1 MYMVIPWCALSV
13 NFSILCSLL
22 YCLFCRRPA
31 STLPL
36 TRAMGVDPRVQQDAQ
51 EFGRYAAASQR
62 DRSTLFRHPRDV
74 NVDVP
79 SWNGSCAAQAMSV
92 DRFMPF
98 GLPFVT
104 PLPLPLVP
112 ASFCQA
118 SGIYLNITSP
128 RTPMSACY
136 VNSTCRQGVV
146 CKPRC
151 MDCV

>member
-13 NFSILCSLL
+13 NFSVLCSLL

-62 DRSTLFRHPRDV
+62 DRSTLFCHPRDV

-79 SWNGSCAAQAMSV
+79 SWNGSSVAQANV
-92 DRFMPF
+92 GR
-98 GLPFVT
+98 
-104 PLPLPLVP
+104 
-112 ASFCQA
+112 SFHVVWLTLTLGA
-118 SGIYLNITSP
+118 GVLLSGIYLNITSP
-128 RTPMSACY
+128 RTPMNACY
-136 VNSTCRQGVV
+136 VNSTYRQGVV
-146 CKPRC
+146 CKPRY